1 MKHDGRMEPR
11 RPLPF
16 DPIAT
21 ARAHWAANDWHD
33 AAPGMAAVTSVM
45 RAHQLMLAKVEKAL
59 RPFGLTFAR
68 YEVLMLLSFTR
79 QGEIPMAR
87 ASSRLQVHPTSITNA
102 VDRLE
107 EAGLVRREPHPD
119 DRRTTLIR
127 ITDEGRRI
135 ARSATDEVNEQ
146 VFAALPIAEE
156 DIEQLV
162 AVLTRFRS
170 AAGDFTDSQAPS
182 GPAGN

>member
-1 MKHDGRMEPR
+1 M
-11 RPLPF
+11 PF

-21 ARAHWAANDWHD
+21 ARDHWITNGWTD

-79 QGEIPMAR
+79 HGEIPMAR

-107 EAGLVRREPHPD
+107 QAGLVRREQHPD

-127 ITDEGRRI
+127 ITDDGRSI
-135 ARSATDEVNEQ
+135 ARSATDAVNEQ
-146 VFAALPIAEE
+146 VFAALPLGKD

-162 AVLTRFRS
+162 AVLTRFR
-170 AAGDFTDSQAPS
+170 ATAGDFT
-182 GPAGN
+182 GPERTTD